1 MENFLWIG
9 QKRNDSQVPLSDSRL
24 QRLLASKMQQWKAD
38 RNCPRFTTTSK
49 VQARHPRDLNRLD
62 VAHTHFMFPLQD
74 SMDKVA
80 HLARGHMT
88 KQPALAPSSAA
99 EGGQG

>member
-1 MENFLWIG
+1 M
-9 QKRNDSQVPLSDSRL
+9 SDSRL

-38 RNCPRFTTTSK
+38 RNYPRFTTTSK
-49 VQARHPRDLNRLD
+49 VRNRHPCDFNRLMELTD
-62 VAHTHFMFPLQD
+62 DAHFMVPRQE

-80 HLARGHMT
+80 HLAQGLRT
-88 KQPALAPSSAA
+88 KQAAVAPSSAA